1 MHQATS
7 NGGVRA
13 ALYASVFLGLALGS
27 QAVMAGAA
35 SPEQSGEVQF
45 TPGKDEAGLPE
56 MFQLPA
62 HRFTFR
68 QQPVDTY
75 STTMAIS
82 RVTFPSPVETPHPA
96 NNTVHCEYFRPL
108 TPGRHR
114 AVVVLHILGGD
125 FDLAR
130 LFSRTLAHHGVAAL
144 FLKMPYYGPRRDPQS
159 STRMVSSDIQ
169 ATVAGMRQA
178 VLDIRQATAWLA
190 SREEID
196 PDQLGVFGIS
206 LGGITGAL
214 AATAEPRLTNV
225 CLMLAGGDIGQ
236 VAWASRELA
245 PLRTRWQ
252 AEGGSKEEFF
262 AQMKKVDPVTYARSV
277 PGRRMLLINASHDEL
292 IPRACTE
299 SLWRAFGQPPIV
311 WLDAGHYT
319 AMWYLFDGLN
329 RVVRFFQPPPNG

>member
-1 MHQATS
+1 MPRS
-7 NGGVRA
+7 NCVSRLRLAVLGAFLIAVGPA
-13 ALYASVFLGLALGS
+13 AHPLI
-27 QAVMAGAA
+27 AA
-35 SPEQSGEVQF
+35 SPASSGEVQF
-45 TPGKDEAGLPE
+45 TPAKDEADLPE
-56 MFQLPA
+56 MFQLTA
-62 HRFTFR
+62 HRFTFE
-68 QQPVDTY
+68 QKPVETC
-75 STTMAIS
+75 STTMDIS
-82 RVTFPSPVETPHPA
+82 LVTFPSPVETPHPA

-108 TPGRHR
+108 KPVRHR
-114 AVVVLHILGGD
+114 AVIVLHILGGD

-130 LFSRTLAHHGVAAL
+130 LFSRYLAHNGVAAL
-144 FLKMPYYGPRRDPQS
+144 FLKMPYYGPRRDTQS
-159 STRMVSSDIQ
+159 SARMVSSDIQ

-190 SREEID
+190 SRDEID

-225 CLMLAGGDIGQ
+225 CLMLAGGDVGQ

-245 PLRTRWQ
+245 PLRSRWQ
-252 AEGGSKEEFF
+252 AEGRSKEDFF
-262 AQMKKVDPVTYARSV
+262 ALLKTVDPVTYAHQV

-311 WLDAGHYT
+311 WLNAGHYS
-319 AMWYLFDGLN
+319 AMAYLFDGLG
-329 RVVRFFQPPPNG
+329 RVAQFFQPPAD